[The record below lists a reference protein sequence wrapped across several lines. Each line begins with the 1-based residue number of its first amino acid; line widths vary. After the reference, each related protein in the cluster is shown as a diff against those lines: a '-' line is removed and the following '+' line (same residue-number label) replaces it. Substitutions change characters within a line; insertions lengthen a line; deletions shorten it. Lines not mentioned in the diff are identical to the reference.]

1 MAIERDKITG
11 RNTTGHEWDGIKEL
25 DTPIPGSVKWSYG
38 ITIVIGIVLILLYPA
53 FPSLSGFTPGLLGYS
68 SRNIVDQQVAEA
80 TLEREKRDK
89 VLMTRDINELV
100 TDKAVREKY
109 EASAAILYR
118 DNCAVCHQPD
128 LQGKTG
134 FPNLVDNH
142 WLWSGNV
149 EEIEATI
156 LYGINSGNDD
166 ERISEMLGFGK
177 QQMLERPEIKDVVE
191 YVRSISGQDH
201 DIEASDRGVEIFA
214 ENCESCHGEQ
224 GIGGMESGAPSLVDS
239 TWIYGSD
246 DSALF
251 KSIWTGRV
259 GQMPAWEGRLSK
271 ADIRKLA
278 LYVKWQGHAGSP

>member
-38 ITIVIGIVLILLYPA
+38 ITIIIAIALIALYPA
-53 FPSLSGFTPGLLGYS
+53 FPYFSGFTPGLLGYS
-68 SRNIVDQQVAEA
+68 SRAIVEQQVADA
-80 TLEREKRDK
+80 ASERAERDK
-89 VLMTRDINELV
+89 VLMASDINDLV
-100 TDKAVREKY
+100 TDSAVKEKY
-109 EASAAILYR
+109 EAAAAILYR

-134 FPNLVDNH
+134 FPNLTDGH

-149 EEIEATI
+149 EEIETTI

-166 ERISEMLGFGK
+166 ERIAEMLDFGK
-177 QQMLERPEIKDVVE
+177 QQMLERPEIKDVIE
-191 YVRSISGQDH
+191 YIRSISGQEH
-201 DIEASDRGVEIFA
+201 NIKMSDRGDEIFT

-224 GIGGMESGAPSLVDS
+224 GVGGLESGAPSLVDS
-239 TWIYGSD
+239 AWIYGSD
-246 DSALF
+246 GGALF
-251 KSIWTGRV
+251 KSIWSGRV

-278 LYVKWQGHAGSP
+278 LYVKWQSHAGSQ